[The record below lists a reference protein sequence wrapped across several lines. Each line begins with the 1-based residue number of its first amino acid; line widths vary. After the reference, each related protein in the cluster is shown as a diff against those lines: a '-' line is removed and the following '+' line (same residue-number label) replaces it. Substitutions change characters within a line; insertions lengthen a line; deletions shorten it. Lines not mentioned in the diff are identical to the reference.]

1 MSKVP
6 EEMPGMPE
14 ADTQPIRIEPPGA
27 EPRGAEPRSVETR
40 GVETRGAETRAAER
54 RGGSRR
60 PRRGW
65 LVAGVAVVTVVAT
78 ALGVAAC
85 SGESGEGGSE
95 GGSPVAPAASEFW
108 VDPGSAAARQIEQ
121 WRSEGRTDEAAA
133 LEKIARQPV
142 AIWPTGETG
151 GVEGEVAGVVS
162 QARAAGRTPV
172 LTAYNIP
179 NRDCGQ
185 YSSGGAE
192 DEGAYREWLDAFAR
206 GLGGTR
212 SVVVL
217 EPDALPQTLTNC
229 EGQGEQQGREELL
242 AEAVRKL
249 TSAGGEV
256 YIDAGNPGFVTDIG
270 KLADG
275 LRKSGVNDAAG
286 FALNVA
292 NFMETDQV
300 EAYGKR
306 VSDELGGTRFVI
318 DTSRNGN
325 GTYNGPEQPSWCNP
339 PGRALGSPPT
349 RDTGNPQVAAF
360 LWVKE
365 PGDSDGD
372 CRGAPAAGD
381 FWPQYALDLAR
392 NTPGA

>member
-1 MSKVP
+1 MKQ
-6 EEMPGMPE
+6 
-14 ADTQPIRIEPPGA
+14 DTHDGA
-27 EPRGAEPRSVETR
+27 GRLTRTRLAAGA
-40 GVETRGAETRAAER
+40 
-54 RGGSRR
+54 
-60 PRRGW
+60 
-65 LVAGVAVVTVVAT
+65 LVAIA
-78 ALGVAAC
+78 ALGLSAC
-85 SGESGEGGSE
+85 SGGSGEGDGGE
-95 GGSPVAPAASEFW
+95 GGPPVAAAESEFW
-108 VDPGSAAARQIEQ
+108 VDPASSAARQVEQ
-121 WRSEGRTDEAAA
+121 WRSEGRTEDATA

-192 DEGAYREWLDAFAR
+192 NEDQYREWLDAFAR
-206 GLGGTR
+206 GMGGQR

-229 EGQGEQQGREELL
+229 EGEGEQQGREELL
-242 AEAVRKL
+242 AEAVRTL
-249 TSAGGEV
+249 SGAGGEV
-256 YIDAGNPGFVTDIG
+256 YIDAGNPGFVTDTG
-270 KLADG
+270 KLVDG
-275 LRKSGVNDAAG
+275 LRKSGVEQAAG
-286 FALNVA
+286 FSLNVA
-292 NFMETDQV
+292 NFMNTEQV
-300 EAYGKR
+300 QAYGQQ
-306 VSDELGGTRFVI
+306 VSDQLGGARFVI

-325 GTYNGPEQPSWCNP
+325 GSYEGPEQPSWCNP
-339 PGRALGSPPT
+339 PGRALGTPPT
-349 RDTGNPQVAAF
+349 RDTGSPQVAAF

-381 FWPQYALDLAR
+381 FWPKYALDLAN